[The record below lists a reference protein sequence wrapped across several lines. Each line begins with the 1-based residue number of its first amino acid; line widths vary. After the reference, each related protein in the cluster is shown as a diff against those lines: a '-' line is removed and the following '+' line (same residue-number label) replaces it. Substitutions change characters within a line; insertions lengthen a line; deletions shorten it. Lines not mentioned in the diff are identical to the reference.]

1 MNSWLNYGKLRLS
14 WGQNGNRDIG
24 QYEAL
29 SDLTSGLHPYIDQN
43 GNLYNSS
50 QLYVNRMSNIAL
62 KWERTTSYNVGLD
75 YSLFNDILG
84 GSMEFYIAK
93 TNDLLV
99 DRALPEITGFNSVA
113 SNLGEIKNKG
123 FEISLNANI
132 IRKENFTWSASG
144 NFSLNRRKITHL
156 YGEMEDVLE
165 RYWSERSG

>member
-1 MNSWLNYGKLRLS
+1 
-14 WGQNGNRDIG
+14 
-24 QYEAL
+24 
-29 SDLTSGLHPYIDQN
+29 
-43 GNLYNSS
+43 
-50 QLYVNRMSNIAL
+50 MSNIAL

-132 IRKENFTWSASG
+132 IRKEILHGRQAG
-144 NFSLNRRKITHL
+144 ISL
-156 YGEMEDVLE
+156 
-165 RYWSERSG
+165 

>member
-1 MNSWLNYGKLRLS
+1 
-14 WGQNGNRDIG
+14 
-24 QYEAL
+24 
-29 SDLTSGLHPYIDQN
+29 
-43 GNLYNSS
+43 
-50 QLYVNRMSNIAL
+50 LYVNRMSNIAL

-123 FEISLNANI
+123 FAISLNANI
-132 IRKENFTWSASG
+132 IRKDNFTWSASG

-156 YGEMEDVLE
+156 YGEMEDVLDE
-165 RYWSERSG
+165 NGNVIGQKEADDVKNKWFIGHDTEQIWD